1 MSKVK
6 SFTTEL
12 KIFKTTG
19 ELTDLDEQVN
29 TFIRDNG
36 IKRVVSVS
44 DACTTDE
51 SGATMGIIRV
61 VAYEQ

>member
-1 MSKVK
+1 MIKVK
-6 SFTTEL
+6 TFTSEL
-12 KIFKTTG
+12 KIFKTIG
-19 ELTDLDEQVN
+19 ELTDLDEKVN

>member
-1 MSKVK
+1 MIKVK
-6 SFTTEL
+6 TFTSEL
-12 KIFKTTG
+12 KIFKTIG
-19 ELTDLDEQVN
+19 ELTDLDEKVN

-51 SGATMGIIRV
+51 SGATMGVIRI